1 MIISNLLQHVNYNLL
16 LSLCE
21 DGVKSLLTP
30 ARPCFALR
38 HASVACE
45 IECRCTKRELL
56 LITHY
61 LTCNVFRPL
70 CLHVAPLVPSLHSF
84 ILL

>member
-1 MIISNLLQHVNYNLL
+1 MLEHCYNNVNYNLL
-16 LSLCE
+16 LSLIE
-21 DGVKSLLTP
+21 DREENLLTP
-30 ARPCFALR
+30 ARPRFTLC
-38 HASVACE
+38 HASVACK
-45 IECRCTKRELL
+45 IECRCTKTELL

-70 CLHVAPLVPSLHSF
+70 CLHVAPLFPPSTF